1 MKHTKTTSSQFYVTT
16 LVTLTAPRT
25 ALSLPLTTSQA
36 SLVTE
41 YLSIVSWAQ
50 SNTNRSLCKHI

>member
-1 MKHTKTTSSQFYVTT
+1 MKHTKTTSSQFCVSTT

-25 ALSLPLTTSQA
+25 ALNLPLTTSQA

-41 YLSIVSWAQ
+41 YLSIVSRAQ
-50 SNTNRSLCKHI
+50 SNTTSSL